1 MKSNSMMGIVFGNTN
16 DKLLGDMT
24 NQRAISSIPFGGRYR
39 LIDFTLSNLV
49 NADVTRVAVITDT
62 NYRSL
67 MDHIG
72 SGKSW
77 DLARRH
83 GGLYIMPPYG
93 HSDAGR
99 NTDKI
104 HAVQS
109 IIGFLNHH
117 DDEYVALC
125 DGDTLVNINLKEMLT
140 KHIESDAEITL
151 AYRNGAA
158 HLGENDVLKLTVG
171 SDNKITDAV
180 IARQGEECDY
190 ALGIAI
196 LRKDVLIR
204 LVEEAASR
212 GYSNFATDIIMRGID
227 NLNICGYK
235 VNSYAVVIDSMPTY
249 IKANMDL
256 LNRNVRNELLNPER
270 PVYTKVKNDMPA
282 TYGLDAKVKN
292 SLIADGC
299 IIEGVVE
306 NSVLFR
312 GVKVGKGTVIKNCV
326 LMQGTSCGQ
335 NVTLEYV
342 CTDKNVTVSDNRTL
356 SGTENY
362 TVYIRKCSEV

>member
-1 MKSNSMMGIVFGNTN
+1 MKSNRMMGIVFGNTN

-24 NQRAISSIPFGGRYR
+24 NERAISSIPFGGRYR
-39 LIDFTLSNLV
+39 IIDFTLSNLV

-62 NYRSL
+62 NYKSL
-67 MDHIG
+67 MDHLG

-93 HSDAGR
+93 HSDTGR
-99 NTDKI
+99 NADRI

-117 DDEYVALC
+117 DEEYVALC
-125 DGDTLVNINLKEMLT
+125 DGDTLSNINLKEMLAQ
-140 KHIESDAEITL
+140 HIESGAEMTI
-151 AYRNGAA
+151 AYHNGAA
-158 HLGENDVLKLTVG
+158 PRGEGDVLKLSVG
-171 SDNKITDAV
+171 NDEKITDAV
-180 IARQGEECDY
+180 IAQAGEQCNY
-190 ALGIAI
+190 ALSIAI
-196 LRKDVLIR
+196 ARKDVLIR
-204 LVEEAASR
+204 IVEEAASR
-212 GYSNFATDIIMRGID
+212 GYSNFAADIIMRGINTLD
-227 NLNICGYK
+227 IHGYE
-235 VNSYAVVIDSMPTY
+235 VDTYAVIIDSMPTY

-256 LNRNVRNELLNPER
+256 LNRKVRNELLDPNR

-282 TYGLDAKVKN
+282 KYGLEAKVKN

-299 IIEGVVE
+299 IIDGEVE

-312 GVKVGKGTVIKNCV
+312 GVKVGKGTVVKNCI
-326 LMQGTSCGQ
+326 LMQGTECGD
-335 NVTLEYV
+335 NVKLEYV
-342 CTDKNVTVSDNRTL
+342 CTDKNVSISDTRTL

-362 TVYIRKCSEV
+362 TVYIRKNSKV

>member
-1 MKSNSMMGIVFGNTN
+1 MKSNRMMGIVFGNTN

-24 NQRAISSIPFGGRYR
+24 NERAISSIPFGGRYR

-49 NADVTRVAVITDT
+49 NADVTRVAVIADT
-62 NYRSL
+62 NYKSL
-67 MDHIG
+67 MDHLG

-93 HSDAGR
+93 QSDTGR
-99 NTDKI
+99 NADRI
-104 HAVQS
+104 HAVES

-117 DDEYVALC
+117 DEEYVALC
-125 DGDTLVNINLKEMLT
+125 DGDTLTNINLKEMLDN
-140 KHIESDAEITL
+140 HIDSGAEMTL
-151 AYRNGAA
+151 AYYNGVAPF
-158 HLGENDVLKLTVG
+158 GENDVLKLTVG
-171 SDNKITDAV
+171 GDNKITDAV
-180 IARQGEECDY
+180 IARGGEQCDY
-190 ALGIAI
+190 ALSIAI
-196 LRKDVLIR
+196 VRKDVLIR
-204 LVEEAASR
+204 IVEEAASR
-212 GYSNFATDIIMRGID
+212 GYSNFAADIIMRGITVLD
-227 NLNICGYK
+227 IRGYK
-235 VNSYAVVIDSMPTY
+235 VDTYSVVIDSMPTY

-256 LNRNVRNELLNPER
+256 LNREVRNELLNPER

-299 IIEGVVE
+299 IIEGEVE

-312 GVKVGKGTVIKNCV
+312 GVKVGKGTVVKNCI
-326 LMQGTSCGQ
+326 LMQGTKCGE
-335 NVTLEYV
+335 NVKLEYV
-342 CTDKNVTVSDNRTL
+342 CTDKNVTISDTRTL

-362 TVYIRKCSEV
+362 TVYIRKGSKV